1 MHEDVQAIETL
12 AQQTEKQ
19 LPGLKS
25 SLENQFLKLRQTASS
40 KSLFSL
46 MTVKKNMAA
55 LIGETREILE
65 NYWLQKR
72 RAVVL
77 SNALLSFAASPRPR
91 RPTFAPAP
99 RRRWFA
105 SASPI

>member
-1 MHEDVQAIETL
+1 VHLFVEALHRQVHEDVQAVETL
-12 AQQTEKQ
+12 SQQTEKQ

-25 SLENQFLKLRQTASS
+25 SVENQFLKLRQTASS

-72 RAVVL
+72 KAVVL
-77 SNALLSFAASPRPR
+77 RNALSFCGRSFRAGG
-91 RPTFAPAP
+91 
-99 RRRWFA
+99 
-105 SASPI
+105 